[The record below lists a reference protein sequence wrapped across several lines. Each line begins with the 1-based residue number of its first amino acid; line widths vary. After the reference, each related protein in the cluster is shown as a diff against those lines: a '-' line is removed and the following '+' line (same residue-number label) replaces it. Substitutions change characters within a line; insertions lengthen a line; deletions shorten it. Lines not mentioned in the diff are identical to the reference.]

1 MRMRRCA
8 LLVAIAAC
16 GGGSDEVCHPPGGAG
31 PGIDLDG
38 PMCKH
43 LSSYRL
49 FDDVSGQVADPA
61 LFAYDLNTPL
71 FSDYAEKR
79 RYIYLPP
86 GARITYR
93 TTGVM
98 EFPIGAALVKTF
110 AYPADFRRPQDQE
123 VVPLQFP
130 PSLLRRE
137 LRFPVRATPFYG
149 TARTHINKSP
159 ASQRARGVGETHCS
173 TEIHI
178 PISLRVIG
186 VSNSGKMDHEVERE
200 TYFWKSERVSLKIKP
215 NRTHLRIGNIE
226 GAMMDRG
233 PKPTVILVWQQGAK
247 NTLAQGRRCPRKKH
261 GHS

>member
-1 MRMRRCA
+1 MKPGRNRQKF
-8 LLVAIAAC
+8 VDSFAAA
-16 GGGSDEVCHPPGGAG
+16 GS
-31 PGIDLDG
+31 I
-38 PMCKH
+38 
-43 LSSYRL
+43 
-49 FDDVSGQVADPA
+49 
-61 LFAYDLNTPL
+61 
-71 FSDYAEKR
+71 
-79 RYIYLPP
+79 
-86 GARITYR
+86 
-93 TTGVM
+93 
-98 EFPIGAALVKTF
+98 
-110 AYPADFRRPQDQE
+110 DFRRPQDQE

-130 PSLLRRE
+130 QSLLRRE

-233 PKPTVILVWQQGAK
+233 PKPTSPEDPQGKASSSS
-247 NTLAQGRRCPRKKH
+247 TR
-261 GHS
+261 